1 MITIGL
7 TGWSDHPLIQR
18 NRSKKL
24 EEYASH
30 FPVVELDTPFYAIPS
45 VANTLSWAKKTPTG
59 FSFIPK
65 VYSKMTLHQ
74 PFSPEFDSMKEVYD
88 AYLNA
93 MTPLIEADKI
103 AAFLFQFPPYMECTR
118 QNVNYLK
125 YIKAHMKNL
134 PVAVEFRHPSWFT
147 EKTKDKTLQLLSE
160 LEFSH
165 VVVDQPQTPHN
176 SVPQVVASTASQLS
190 IIRLHGRNYEGWAG
204 GKEVQNWRVQ
214 RTLYD
219 YSDNE
224 LLEFKGYVEELRQ
237 KSSHV
242 SVIFNNNSGGH
253 AAKNAKRLQ
262 ELLGLSFD
270 YLGPRQLDLF

>member
-7 TGWSDHPLIQR
+7 TGWSDHPLIQP

-24 EEYASH
+24 EDYATH
-30 FPVVELDTPFYAIPS
+30 FPIVELDSPFYAIPPL
-45 VANTLSWAKKTPTG
+45 ANSMSWVKKTPEK
-59 FSFIPK
+59 FNFIPK

-74 PFSPEFDSMKEVYD
+74 PYGPEFSSMKEVYE

-93 MTPLIEADKI
+93 MAPMIEANKVT
-103 AAFLFQFPPYMECTR
+103 AFLFQFPPYMECTR
-118 QNVNYLK
+118 QNVNYLR
-125 YIKAHMKNL
+125 YIKKHMNNL

-147 EKTKDKTLQLLSE
+147 EKTKDKTIQLLTD
-160 LEFSH
+160 LGFSH

-176 SVPQVVASTASQLS
+176 SIPQIVVCTNSELS
-190 IIRLHGRNYEGWAG
+190 ILRLHGRNYKGWAG
-204 GKEVQNWRVQ
+204 GKEIQDWRLQ

-219 YSDNE
+219 YSDEE
-224 LLEFKGYVEELRQ
+224 LLEFKGIVEKLKSE
-237 KSSHV
+237 SSHV

-270 YLGPRQLDLF
+270 YLGPQQLDLF

>member
-45 VANTLSWAKKTPTG
+45 IANTSSWADKTPPT

-74 PFSPEFDSMKEVYD
+74 PFSPEFDSMKEVFE
-88 AYLNA
+88 AYLKA
-93 MTPLIEADKI
+93 MSPLIEAKKI
-103 AAFLFQFPPYMECTR
+103 TAFLFQFPPYMECTR
-118 QNVNYLK
+118 QNVNYLR
-125 YIKAHMKNL
+125 YIKAHMSDL
-134 PVAVEFRHPSWFT
+134 PVAVEFRHSSWFT
-147 EKTKDKTLQLLSE
+147 EETQAKTLKLLTD
-160 LEFSH
+160 LAFTH

-176 SVPQVVASTASQLS
+176 SVPQIVECTNKQFSM
-190 IIRLHGRNYEGWAG
+190 IRLHGRNYEGWAG
-204 GKEVQNWRVQ
+204 GKEVQDWRVQ

-219 YSDNE
+219 YSEEE
-224 LLEFKGYVEELRQ
+224 LLDFKTTVETLHKQSR
-237 KSSHV
+237 HV

-253 AAKNAKRLQ
+253 AAKNAKQLQ
-262 ELLGLSFD
+262 KLLGLSFD

>member
-18 NRSKKL
+18 TRSKKL

-30 FPVVELDTPFYAIPS
+30 FPVVELDTPFYAIPPL
-45 VANTLSWAKKTPTG
+45 ANTVNWAQKTPPH

-74 PFSPEFDSMKEVYD
+74 PFSPEFDLMEAVFKS
-88 AYLNA
+88 YLEA
-93 MTPLIEADKI
+93 MAPLIEAKKI
-103 AAFLFQFPPYMECTR
+103 TAFLFQFPPYVECIR

-125 YIKAHMKNL
+125 YIKKHMNSL
-134 PVAVEFRHPSWFT
+134 PVAVEFRHPSWFAEET
-147 EKTKDKTLQLLSE
+147 QLKTLQLLSD
-160 LEFSH
+160 LNFSH

-176 SVPQVVASTASQLS
+176 SVPQVIESTSNQLS
-190 IIRLHGRNYEGWAG
+190 ILRLHGRNYTGWAG
-204 GKEVQNWRVQ
+204 SKDVQDWRVQ

-224 LLEFKGYVEELRQ
+224 LLEFKEIVNELKQ
-237 KSSHV
+237 KSNHV

>member
-24 EEYASH
+24 EDYASH

-45 VANTLSWAKKTPTG
+45 LANTTSWADKTPSN

-74 PFSPEFDSMKEVYD
+74 PFSPEFDSMKEVFD
-88 AYLNA
+88 AYLKA
-93 MTPLIEADKI
+93 MAPLIEANKI
-103 AAFLFQFPPYMECTR
+103 TAFLFQFPPYMECTR

-125 YIKAHMKNL
+125 YIKAHMQNL

-147 EKTKDKTLQLLSE
+147 DETKDKTLQLLTD
-160 LEFSH
+160 LQFSH

-176 SVPQVVASTASQLS
+176 SIPQVVECTNAQLS
-190 IIRLHGRNYEGWAG
+190 MIRLHGRNYEGWAG
-204 GKEVQNWRVQ
+204 GKEVQDWRVQ

-219 YSDNE
+219 YSDDE
-224 LLEFKGYVEELRQ
+224 LLEFKDHVDALQ
-237 KSSHV
+237 KQSSHITI
-242 SVIFNNNSGGH
+242 IFNNNSGGH

-262 ELLGLSFD
+262 ELLGLYFD